1 MVIVLFLDRDFLQ
14 KAQKSTWRRFE
25 ALLPRSP
32 SFDFVLTS
40 LVLNS
45 RSSEIISSSNF
56 FDVLWPVLIFVG
68 AKPAHCRRLRDLFIY
83 LCVGLLVSRGLLR
96 KSLRPET
103 GKKMRE
109 SLGMRS
115 AVRVE

>member
-1 MVIVLFLDRDFLQ
+1 MSQVNFD
-14 KAQKSTWRRFE
+14 K
-25 ALLPRSP
+25 ALLI
-32 SFDFVLTS
+32 SFYRTAVVCETRCWSF
-40 LVLNS
+40 
-45 RSSEIISSSNF
+45 
-56 FDVLWPVLIFVG
+56 FVG
-68 AKPAHCRRLRDLFIY
+68 AKPAHWRRLRDLFIYLFIY

-103 GKKMRE
+103 GKKLRE

>member
-1 MVIVLFLDRDFLQ
+1 MAEFLLTVGKRLSVGKYFRALFL
-14 KAQKSTWRRFE
+14 S
-25 ALLPRSP
+25 
-32 SFDFVLTS
+32 V
-40 LVLNS
+40 
-45 RSSEIISSSNF
+45 
-56 FDVLWPVLIFVG
+56 FVG
-68 AKPAHCRRLRDLFIY
+68 AKPAHWRRLRDLFIY

>member
-1 MVIVLFLDRDFLQ
+1 MA
-14 KAQKSTWRRFE
+14 KAFII
-25 ALLPRSP
+25 
-32 SFDFVLTS
+32 FV
-40 LVLNS
+40 
-45 RSSEIISSSNF
+45 
-56 FDVLWPVLIFVG
+56 VG
-68 AKPAHCRRLRDLFIY
+68 AKPAHWRRLRDLFIY